1 MALFKDTISLLKK
14 HYILIGLT
22 LTAIFLLASFVAP
35 YLLTQP
41 AFTDNLDFTAKG
53 AIGDTIGGLMNP
65 FIAISASILTFMAFY
80 IQYKANQEVQ
90 KQFKIQQFES
100 QFYEMLRLHKENV
113 NELYLKIRKKIEHP
127 DKRVEIVED
136 VMYGRRVFEYLE
148 YEFMLIYFVA
158 VKNFSAKEL
167 KEKKVINEAY
177 GVFFMGLTTS
187 DLVKHKF
194 FKQLGELQNLINNLD
209 YKAFDE
215 ILNKTLTS
223 AFKFSSKI
231 EFAVFNGHSQQ
242 LAHHYRHLF
251 QTVKFVVNQDEN
263 FLTYENKRNYLRTLR
278 SQLSNTEQAFL
289 FYNWYSGFGKQWEN
303 DVNKFFT
310 DYRMIHNLYNDLLIS
325 DIKLEDAF
333 DLNGDFRKE
342 KGREK
347 DPLFESEDWD
357 K

>member
-1 MALFKDTISLLKK
+1 MEFFKKEIEYLKK
-14 HYILIGLT
+14 NYLQLGIISSIVLLFLSFIAPFILT
-22 LTAIFLLASFVAP
+22 L
-35 YLLTQP
+35 P
-41 AFTDNLDFTAKG
+41 AFADNLDFSSTG
-53 AIGDTIGGLMNP
+53 NIGDTIGGIMNP
-65 FIAISASILTFMAFY
+65 FIAIIASILTFMAFY

-90 KQFKIQQFES
+90 QQFKIQQFES

-127 DKRVEIVED
+127 DNRIEIVED
-136 VMYGRRVFEYLE
+136 VIYGRRVFEYLE
-148 YEFMLIYFVA
+148 YEFMLIYFIA
-158 VKNFSAKEL
+158 VNNFSAKEL
-167 KEKKVINEAY
+167 IEKKVINEAY
-177 GVFFMGLTTS
+177 GIFFMGLTTS
-187 DLVKHKF
+187 DLEKHKF

-215 ILNKTLTS
+215 ILNKALTS

-231 EFAVFNGHSQQ
+231 EFAIFNGHSQQ

-251 QTVKFVVNQDEN
+251 QTVKFVVKQDES

-310 DYRMIHNLYNDLLIS
+310 DYRMIHNIYNDLLIS
-325 DIKLEDAF
+325 GIKLEDIF

-342 KGREK
+342 KNRVK
-347 DPLFESEDWD
+347 DPLFEFEDWV
-357 K
+357 